1 METLAQPNIDSLLSR
16 VVMDEE
22 PWPDVGRLFA
32 HSRETA
38 KHPEA
43 AAVSQ
48 LTEQMARGNEDAYRE
63 FHAQY
68 FHRLLAYLFVVTR
81 GDEDAA
87 REALQLTFMRIVRN
101 IRPFSTAEAFW
112 SWLTVLAR
120 SSVVDEQRKRL
131 RYYGL
136 LNRFFERKR
145 IEATEPETDLGKLV
159 QRSLEEL
166 PDDERDL
173 LERKYFEGES
183 VRELARSLQAS
194 EKAIESRLSRARQ
207 KLKESI
213 TRQLKYGA

>member
-1 METLAQPNIDSLLSR
+1 MQTLAQPNIDSLLSR
-16 VVMDEE
+16 MVMDEE
-22 PWPDVGRLFA
+22 LWPGIGRLFA
-32 HSRETA
+32 HSKETA
-38 KHPEA
+38 KDSDA
-43 AAVSQ
+43 AAVAK

-68 FHRLLAYLFVVTR
+68 FHRLLGYLFVVTR

-101 IRPFSTAEAFW
+101 IRPFATAEAFW

-131 RYYGL
+131 RYFGL
-136 LNRFFERKR
+136 LNRFFERQQLETPEPPR
-145 IEATEPETDLGKLV
+145 DLATVV
-159 QRSLEEL
+159 QNSLEEL
-166 PDDERDL
+166 PDDEREL
-173 LERKYFEGES
+173 IERKYFEGES
-183 VRELARSLQAS
+183 VRELACSLQTS

-207 KLKESI
+207 KLKELI